1 MRKNMLA
8 VIILAATLVN
18 ITLSAVTLFAIVPK
32 AQRTDE
38 LIRKITSAI
47 DLELE
52 TPLEGEYGEVQ
63 FADTTTHAIEGQQ
76 TINLK
81 KGADGKTHF
90 ALVRITLTLNT
101 KAEDYETISTMLASS
116 ETRII
121 EIIEEE
127 FAKYTYEEIG
137 DYKEE
142 IKTNA
147 LEKIQNLLGSRSVI
161 GVVLNTTVN

>member
-1 MRKNMLA
+1 MRKNILA

-18 ITLSAVTLFAIVPK
+18 ITLSAVTLFAIIPK

-38 LIRKITSAI
+38 LVRKIASAI

-63 FADTTTHAIEGQQ
+63 FTDTVSHAIEGQQ

-81 KGADGKTHF
+81 RGADGKGHF
-90 ALVRITLTLNT
+90 ALVRITLTLNS
-101 KAEDYETISTMLASS
+101 KAEDYETISALLAGS

-121 EIIEEE
+121 EIVEEE
-127 FAKYTYEEIG
+127 FANYTHEEVVT
-137 DYKEE
+137 YKDE
-142 IKTNA
+142 IKDSV
-147 LEKIQNLLGSRSVI
+147 LEKIQNLFGSRSVI
-161 GVVLNTTVN
+161 GIVLNTTVN

>member
-1 MRKNMLA
+1 MRKNILA

-32 AQRTDE
+32 ANRTDE
-38 LIRKITSAI
+38 LIRKIVSAI

-63 FADTTTHAIEGQQ
+63 FADTVSHAIEGQQ

-81 KGADGKTHF
+81 KGEDGKNHF
-90 ALVRITLTLNT
+90 ALVRITLTLNS
-101 KAEDYETISTMLASS
+101 KAEDYETISTLLAGS

-121 EIIEEE
+121 EIVEEE
-127 FAKYTYEEIG
+127 FAKYTHEEVVT
-137 DYKEE
+137 YKDE
-142 IKTNA
+142 IKNNA
-147 LEKIQNLLGSRSVI
+147 LEKIQNLFGSRSVI